1 MATKKEKNIVRMQRC
16 IANNII
22 LAQVASDGGK
32 GVENIADI
40 FNDSRDV
47 WEEGYAVKQF
57 YIKAA
62 IMDIQKSQR
71 MGHPQMFHYSVRD
84 GGRSKIVYFTFYLN
98 GVRRQVSFH
107 TFGLDVPLSGNRQ
120 KVRWDKKVSREAVI
134 DLAAQFWKIPPEL
147 KA

>member
-1 MATKKEKNIVRMQRC
+1 MTKKKKNVVRMQRC
-16 IANNII
+16 IANNIV

-32 GVENIADI
+32 NVETIADI
-40 FNDSRDV
+40 FGEYSRDV
-47 WEEGYAVKQF
+47 WEEGYSVKQF

-62 IMDIQKSQR
+62 IKDIQKSQK

-84 GGRSKIVYFTFYLN
+84 GGRSKIVYFTFYLC

-120 KVRWDKKVSREAVI
+120 KVRWDKESSREAVI
-134 DLAAQFWKIPPEL
+134 DLAAQFWEISPEL